1 MTQEQKIDL
10 KKDIFNKDRYLRV
23 IDTDFNELGVTTIQ
37 EDLEEQTSI
46 EDFFNLYNELFY
58 DIPPTGESNSHEFI
72 VQQSG
77 NYINFEDNL
86 EEIEVL
92 RNEITQ
98 LRRELLSL
106 QVRNTELE
114 TGQTLN
120 VNTGSLDESQANIE
134 NIFNDITQEQ
144 QSNPTISSNSSG
156 ASTSNVS
163 NSGGSSY

>member
-10 KKDIFNKDRYLRV
+10 KKDIFNKDQYLRV
-23 IDTDFNELGVTTIQ
+23 IDTDFNELGITTIQ

>member
-10 KKDIFNKDRYLRV
+10 KKDIFNKDQYLRV

-58 DIPPTGESNSHEFI
+58 NIPPTGESNSHEFI

-156 ASTSNVS
+156 ASTSNVC

>member
-10 KKDIFNKDRYLRV
+10 KKDIFNKDQYLRV

>member
-10 KKDIFNKDRYLRV
+10 KKDIFNKDQYLRV

-106 QVRNTELE
+106 HVRNTELE